1 MSENNLNNEVYD
13 YQSDKVK
20 PIDFDKWLI
29 DSRRMGYKIENSGY
43 SVSSYKLEVRSLYYE
58 DKTYAFNITIGGHD
72 VDYLLSLLVEDKGMI
87 SGYLFYLYKDMYEDF
102 INKYLK
108 ISIDNLS
115 KNGYIE
121 VSRLIIN
128 FFNDVLK
135 LNEEHEKVLSYL
147 NQWHFTPWHPHADI
161 KTAYEIVNKYKGGDL
176 VKLINKKKGKTYYG
190 CISKYVNK
198 KSLELWKIKCYSL
211 DHDERG
217 DSVMCFKFFYPPH
230 EWQQQNGYKF
240 VKADIEELNEKQK
253 EMYEYYKNTGLL
265 R

>member
-1 MSENNLNNEVYD
+1 MSENVVKKENYD
-13 YQSDKVK
+13 YEIDRVR

-29 DSRRMGYKIENSGY
+29 ESRRMDYEIKNKGY
-43 SVSSYKLEVRSLYYE
+43 SVGAYKLEVRSLHYE
-58 DKTYAFNITIGGHD
+58 ERTYAFNITIGGHD
-72 VDYLLSLLVEDKGMI
+72 VDYLLSLLVEGQGMI
-87 SGYLFYLYKDMYEDF
+87 SGYLFYLYKEMYEDF
-102 INKYLK
+102 INKYLR
-108 ISIDNLS
+108 ISLDNLS

-128 FFNDVLK
+128 LFNDVLK
-135 LNEEHEKVLSYL
+135 LNEEHDKELSYW
-147 NQWHFTPWHPHADI
+147 NQWHFTPWNSHGDI
-161 KTAYEIVNKYKGGDL
+161 DTAYEIVNKYKGGDL
-176 VKLINKKKGKTYYG
+176 VKLINEKMGKTYYG

-230 EWQQQNGYKF
+230 EWQQRNGYKF
-240 VKADIEELNEKQK
+240 EKASIEELNEKQK
-253 EMYEYYKNTGLL
+253 EMFEYYKNTGLL